1 MSMTPEQ
8 IREIVKITLDELT
21 QRKLIKDDYPVML
34 SKVERK
40 LKAFFDSKGDSSGV
54 IYALNQLS
62 DDPYIDIIF
71 LHYRDEAT
79 LEWIAEA
86 MDREV
91 STIKRNKKRL
101 VKRIYELLEG

>member
-1 MSMTPEQ
+1 MTPEQ

-21 QRKLIKDDYPVML
+21 ARKLIKDDYPVIL
-34 SKVERK
+34 SEVERK
-40 LKAFFDSKGDSSGV
+40 LKAFFYSKGDATGV
-54 IYALNQLS
+54 SHALNHLS

-101 VKRIYELLEG
+101 VKRIYELLEV

>member
-21 QRKLIKDDYPVML
+21 QRKLVKDDYPL
-34 SKVERK
+34 ILREVEKK
-40 LKAFFDSKGDSSGV
+40 LRSFFYGNGNSSGV
-54 IYALNQLS
+54 GHALNQLS

-71 LHYRDEAT
+71 LQYRDDAT
-79 LEWIAEA
+79 LEWIAEV

>member
-1 MSMTPEQ
+1 MTPEQ

-21 QRKLIKDDYPVML
+21 QRKLIKDDYPLIL
-34 SKVERK
+34 SKVELK
-40 LKAFFDSKGDSSGV
+40 LKAFFNSKGDSTGV
-54 IYALNQLS
+54 SYALNLLS

-71 LHYRDEAT
+71 LQYRDEVT
-79 LEWIAEA
+79 LEWIAEV

-101 VKRIYELLEG
+101 VKRIYELLEV